1 MALFHQAPQRNKVM
15 RGTET
20 LNRASESIAR
30 STRVAVET
38 GRFINTQIQG
48 CTLAGILTVYKQLLQ
63 LLKED
68 QEATMS
74 LPLPTV
80 TVVPWTNTRPW
91 HCGIAP
97 LFWEVPHHY
106 IISPRGSKGTKKEK
120 KHNYH
125 KTYVSIHTHTY
136 ISL

>member
-1 MALFHQAPQRNKVM
+1 M

-38 GRFINTQIQG
+38 GRFIKTYIQG
-48 CTLAGILTVYKQLLQ
+48 CTLAGILTVYKQSLQ

-68 QEATMS
+68 EEATMS

-91 HCGIAP
+91 HCGIVA
-97 LFWEVPHHY
+97 LPHFFGKCHT
-106 IISPRGSKGTKKEK
+106 II
-120 KHNYH
+120 
-125 KTYVSIHTHTY
+125 
-136 ISL
+136 